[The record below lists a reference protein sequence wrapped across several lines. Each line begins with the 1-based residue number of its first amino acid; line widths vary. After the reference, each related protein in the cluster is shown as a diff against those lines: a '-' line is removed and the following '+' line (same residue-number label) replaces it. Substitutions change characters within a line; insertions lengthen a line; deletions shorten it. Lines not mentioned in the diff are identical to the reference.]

1 MEHSKTQEQVI
12 NLGKA
17 LVQELEL
24 EPSVDTLG
32 RWMAHYI
39 AEQMLI
45 AEKALGDEKTKAQQR
60 CFDTILTVWNHR
72 STLPRGHR
80 PFENF
85 EPIFQTLHKLNPD
98 NPQPFYWHQ
107 EIDSSELESQTNEV
121 KKWLELALRI
131 DNATKILV
139 EFSLTQAAQNAT
151 DEKTISWLKNAAN
164 LNHDDISII
173 THFYQ
178 AEDNNQENIEQI
190 KRIKSKIEKLNDF
203 IEISKIVH
211 SELSY
216 NLEQLSSM

>member
-1 MEHSKTQEQVI
+1 MEYSETQEQVI

-45 AEKALGDEKTKAQQR
+45 AEKALGYEKTKAQQH
-60 CFDTILTVWNHR
+60 CFDTILAVWNHR

-107 EIDSSELESQTNEV
+107 DTESDLESQTNEV
-121 KKWLELALRI
+121 KKWLDLALSV
-131 DNATKILV
+131 DNAARIII
-139 EFSLTQAAQNAT
+139 EFTLAQAASNAI
-151 DEKTISWLKNAAN
+151 DEKTASWLKNTAN
-164 LNHDDISII
+164 LIHDDILII
-173 THFYQ
+173 RHFYP
-178 AEDNNQENIEQI
+178 EENDNQENIEQI
-190 KRIKSKIEKLNDF
+190 KKLESKIEKLNAF
-203 IEISKIVH
+203 LEIGESLRSDLTNEIK
-211 SELSY
+211 
-216 NLEQLSSM
+216 QLS